1 MYRVE
6 FYRER
11 LTKLLSDRNITV
23 LQLSAIQAELEDE
36 ARHAQG
42 EPLKKFL

>member
-1 MYRVE
+1 MYRVG
-6 FYRER
+6 FYRGR
-11 LTKLLSDRNITV
+11 LKNLLSDRNITV

-42 EPLKKFL
+42 KPLK